1 MADDLSAAQPGAPL
15 GSARSWRLRLIRAAN
30 LTIATDP
37 ALADL
42 YRTRFEGAP
51 PKVRVRGGVVAVEY
65 GPRFR
70 PANWGRQ
77 AAELTLNP
85 SVGWRIEAPKG
96 LEGLRAD
103 LRAIQLLG
111 LEVQHATSK
120 AEVTLARPVGTVLL
134 RFGGASEVTIHRP
147 TGTAARVQVTGGA
160 SRVSFDDQFYKA
172 VGGEA
177 SWTTSDFEQATD
189 RYDIDFSRGVRDL
202 VVDTLEVQVARRS
215 QRLLATVLFT
225 DIVGSTERARAV
237 GDQRWR
243 ELLDLH
249 DEAARRL
256 VDQEGGRLIKSTG
269 DGILAV
275 FDRPGRGIRCALA
288 LREELRDRGS
298 RSGPGSTPERST
310 SAATTWAGSRS
321 TWPPG
326 SWPPPA
332 PVRSWCP
339 GPSGTWSGLR
349 HRPGGPWDPHAQGPG
364 RPLAALC
371 RQLSGD
377 PRQDRSPPP
386 GTLNPARESW
396 PTKPSGHES
405 SPRPGCL
412 DMAQATSW
420 PTAGSRERMTSPHTV
435 GGDLGNGDPHSAS
448 PPFADREAVT
458 SRSVPVEH
466 AYAWRWRWATDGR

>member
-77 AAELTLNP
+77 AAELILNP

-202 VVDTLEVQVARRS
+202 VVDTLELQTATGSR
-215 QRLLATVLFT
+215 RLLATVLFT

-339 GPSGTWSGLR
+339 GPSGTWSGAPTSPWR
-349 HRPGGPWDPHAQGPG
+349 TMGPTRSRAWATPGSSLPPAERGSTSGP
-364 RPLAALC
+364 L
-371 RQLSGD
+371 
-377 PRQDRSPPP
+377 
-386 GTLNPARESW
+386 
-396 PTKPSGHES
+396 S
-405 SPRPGCL
+405 SPRNS
-412 DMAQATSW
+412 Q
-420 PTAGSRERMTSPHTV
+420 SREGVLAYQAIRTRVQSSTRLSGHGSGDKLADCGLKRAHDFTTYGWRRPGKRRSP
-435 GGDLGNGDPHSAS
+435 
-448 PPFADREAVT
+448 
-458 SRSVPVEH
+458 
-466 AYAWRWRWATDGR
+466 